1 LKQFYARVV
10 YSLLGGAV
18 LFVFSPVL
26 KELWN
31 VWSSSDE
38 YSHGFFIIPISL
50 YICWQKKEIFEKIS
64 ARGSWFGLIGFVF
77 ALLLYIGSTYAGI
90 TTIVSVSMICCLV
103 GLILFLCGWEILKE
117 LAFPLFFLVFMIPVP
132 GQIYSSLTVPLQ
144 LIVSELSVS
153 LASSFGLA
161 ILREGNVI
169 HLPDQTLEVVQAC
182 SGIRS
187 LMSLLTLSLL
197 MGYFSLRKNI
207 FRFALFVSAVP
218 IAIIVNIVRVFI
230 MIIASYYFQYD
241 LAADSVHTIFGI
253 IIFFFAL
260 VITFGLQ
267 KVMRIWDTPINS
279 K

>member
-1 LKQFYARVV
+1 MF
-10 YSLLGGAV
+10 
-18 LFVFSPVL
+18 FPVL
-26 KELWN
+26 NGLWSF
-31 VWSSSDE
+31 WSSSDE
-38 YSHGFFIIPISL
+38 YSHGFFIIPVVL
-50 YICWQKKEIFEKIS
+50 YICWQKKQVLEQIFI
-64 ARGSWFGLIGFVF
+64 RHSWLGLIGFVF
-77 ALLLYIGSTYAGI
+77 ALLLYIGSKYAGI
-90 TTIVSVSMICCLV
+90 ATIAATSMIFCLI
-103 GLILFLCGWEILKE
+103 GLILFLYGWEMMKE
-117 LAFPLFFLVFMIPVP
+117 LAFPLFFLFFMIPVP

-161 ILREGNVI
+161 ILREGNII
-169 HLPDQTLEVVQAC
+169 HLPDQTLQVVQAC

-241 LAADSVHTIFGI
+241 LAADSVHTIYGVV
-253 IIFFFAL
+253 IFFLAL
-260 VITFGLQ
+260 AMIFVFQ
-267 KVMRIWDTPINS
+267 KVLQIWDTPINS